1 MEESKKSL
9 RDIDLDILKAL
20 AITMVVFFHNMQ
32 LDSESIIDNA
42 LMMFC
47 NAAVPVFFMVTGAVQ
62 LTRDNKFDEKKHIKT
77 VIKMYLGI
85 VCWKIIYAVFMHEF
99 YGVHIDGSL
108 SNIINYVFLF
118 QGIDGVPTEHF
129 WYIKALIAMYFI
141 LPILRLCRDK
151 KTEFYLMAVLFIFSC
166 IMFDLSLIFELVAK
180 FTAKNIPNAML
191 LTEISPFNP
200 TYAIYILYM
209 FIGKC
214 LYEQKEKLHEYKKT
228 ASYGIVFGMIGIIAV
243 KYIQSG
249 TLQWQGIHIVSGYYY
264 CSTMLIAVG
273 IFILFNSRKSISS
286 IERCIGIYVGRH
298 TLGIFYLHIL
308 IYTIL
313 ENTVYI
319 KISRFNNFLVNAI
332 ESLCIIGISLII
344 IIIFNK
350 IKMLCI
356 KSRKLS

>member
-9 RDIDLDILKAL
+9 RDIGLDILKAL

-32 LDSESIIDNA
+32 LDSGSIIDNA

-62 LTRDNKFDEKKHIKT
+62 LTRDNNFDVKKHIKT
-77 VIKMYLGI
+77 VIILYLGI
-85 VCWKIIYAVFMHEF
+85 VFWNIMYAVFMHGL

-118 QGIDGVPTEHF
+118 QGIEGVPTEHF
-129 WYIKALIAMYFI
+129 WYIKALIAMYLI
-141 LPILRLCRDK
+141 LPLLKLCRDK
-151 KTEFYLMAVLFIFSC
+151 KAVYYLMTVLFIFSC
-166 IMFDLSLIFELVAK
+166 IIFDLSLVFELVAK

-191 LTEISPFNP
+191 LTEMNPFNP

-209 FIGKC
+209 FLGKC
-214 LYEQKEKLHEYKKT
+214 LYEQKERIYKYRKR
-228 ASYGIVFGMIGIIAV
+228 AVCSVVFGVLGLIAV

-249 TLQWQGIHIVSGYYY
+249 TLKWQGIHIVSGYYY

-273 IFILFNSRKSISS
+273 IFILFNSRKSVSS
-286 IERCIGIYVGRH
+286 IERCIGIHVGRH

-319 KISRFNNFLVNAI
+319 KISRFNNCFVNAI